1 MIKEP
6 ESGPPERHRFRCEE
20 GAERLDLFLAERL
33 PQFSRARLQALIRAG
48 RVRVEGALP
57 AKGIKAGQRLP
68 PGARVEVEI
77 PPPVPLRLEAEDAP
91 LDVRLEDPYLL
102 VVNKFPGIVVHPGA
116 GRKRGT
122 LVGALL
128 HHCRGQ
134 LSGIGGVERPGIVH
148 RLDKDTSGLL
158 LVAKTDAAHRR
169 LSADLKA
176 RRIKRTYLALV
187 RGSPA
192 PERGTIDA
200 PIGRHPAHRTE
211 MAVVEGGRRA
221 VTHYAVRE
229 PFAGA
234 ALVEVSLETGRTHQI
249 RVHFRH
255 IGHPLLGDPV
265 YGQARPARK
274 GRRRGENGETPGG
287 LIARQALHAC
297 RLRFIHPATGKAYEI
312 EAEPPADF
320 QAALAALRRGAQIA

>member
-1 MIKEP
+1 MRKEP
-6 ESGPPERHRFRCEE
+6 ESGPSERHRFRCGE
-20 GAERLDLFLAERL
+20 GAERLDLFLAGCL

-48 RVRVEGALP
+48 RVCVEGALS
-57 AKGIKAGQRLP
+57 AKGVKAGQRLP

-77 PPPVPLRLEAEDAP
+77 PPPAPLRLEAEEAS
-91 LDVRLEDPYLL
+91 LDVRLEDPHLL

-116 GRKRGT
+116 GRKQGT

-148 RLDKDTSGLL
+148 RLDRDTSGLL
-158 LVAKTDAAHRR
+158 IVAKTDAAHRR

-187 RGSPA
+187 RGSLA

-211 MAVVEGGRRA
+211 MAVVARGRRA

-229 PFAGA
+229 SFAGA
-234 ALVEVSLETGRTHQI
+234 ALVEVTLETGRTHQI

-255 IGHPLLGDPV
+255 IGHHLLGDPV
-265 YGQARPARK
+265 YGRSRPARK
-274 GRRRGENGETPGG
+274 GRARGENGETPGE

-297 RLRFIHPATGKAYEI
+297 RLRFIHPATGEAHEI
-312 EAEPPADF
+312 ETEPPVDF
-320 QAALAALRRGAQIA
+320 QAALAALCRGAQIA